1 MKRWHLLL
9 VLALMLLL
17 GTAATA
23 QAESYTEFCTL
34 DAHFTWL
41 ESGNVHTEPYTSS
54 PTTGKTVA
62 AGDVV
67 FIQRLVKNE
76 YGNLWAEL
84 FTGGY
89 LCFYDKASDKECAS
103 FVSISNGAAPVT
115 TSKISAP
122 EGEIVQG
129 TSFTFSGILDSSSV
143 CPIFLFDIWCGV
155 GGGHAFDEHISSWP
169 SGVTTKIDITD
180 YNINELY
187 DISTLP
193 PGEYNYTIRV
203 WIGFTYEGHQFAFGD
218 KYVPVQK
225 TFTIVEKPTSYTVP
239 SGSLSTKLSYLRKVF
254 PNGWYWNHWSASDL
268 GSTYTQKSFTI
279 NGHSTSITNKPCV
292 KGSSLHA
299 NVSNSTCNHYWGSWK
314 GVQCLG
320 FARMMF
326 ELVWDMDTETESYGM
341 YYHPD
346 TDNADLLD
354 YVKPGD
360 MIWTGGHA
368 FLVTSVNGDT
378 FTVVHCNR
386 NSNCNI
392 EWDYTYTKDWVHA
405 RMKGNKTGYVA
416 SPTPIVYGSGITNWA
431 KYKVVT
437 SSLNVR
443 KWAST
448 SVDKSCTMQEGD
460 YFYVDLNHT
469 ITKNGN
475 LYGYCR
481 TADGKYGWVQ
491 YSNTSYA
498 VPVEDDCEH
507 ANADWV
513 VIKLNSCTE
522 DGLEHLI
529 CPDCNELLDTY
540 TVPAIEHLASQWEI
554 TCDATCTGYG
564 ERIQTCV
571 WCGELLNAEAIS
583 PTGHDEGE
591 WVVTKEPTCQA
602 DGEKTQSC
610 TVCGELLATHIIFA
624 TDHPEGEWVIT
635 QEATCTADGTKVKK
649 CVICGAQMGAD
660 NIPPTGHTEG
670 DWVVITEATATADGL
685 KRQSCTVCGE
695 TLAEEVIPA
704 TGPESPL
711 SSITM
716 SAGSNLSVVPG
727 ETVTVPV
734 SISNPDGV
742 SIAQITLELEF
753 PSGVT
758 MNVEGVST
766 SGAAS
771 NFSLTKNSATIIM
784 SSGNGAVLNGHILSI
799 PLTFDDE
806 TAFPATITVR
816 PQVITFDEDLVDL
829 LSFTISVKEAPT
841 RIPGDVTDDGIVDGR
856 DSVRLLKYLAH
867 WDVTIHESNSDVTGD
882 GLVDGRD
889 SVRLLKYLAHWD
901 VVLK

>member
-34 DAHFTWL
+34 DAQFTWL
-41 ESGNVHTEPYTSS
+41 ESVSVHTEPYTSS

-279 NGHSTSITNKPCV
+279 NGHSTSITNKPCS
-292 KGSSLHA
+292 KDSPLHA

-491 YSNTSYA
+491 FSNTSYA
-498 VPVEDDCEH
+498 VPVEEDCEH
-507 ANADWV
+507 ANTEWV
-513 VIKLNSCTE
+513 
-522 DGLEHLI
+522 
-529 CPDCNELLDTY
+529 
-540 TVPAIEHLASQWEI
+540 TVEP
-554 TCDATCTGYG
+554 ATCTEPGA
-564 ERIQTCV
+564 ESLICSD
-571 WCGELLNAEAIS
+571 CGEVLRTDPLL
-583 PTGHDEGE
+583 PDGHTCD
-591 WVVTKEPTCQA
+591 WRYTKEPTCT
-602 DGEKTQSC
+602 EK
-610 TVCGELLATHIIFA
+610 G
-624 TDHPEGEWVIT
+624 EGEVY
-635 QEATCTADGTKVKK
+635 CTA
-649 CVICGAQMGAD
+649 CGLVLETET
-660 NIPPTGHTEG
+660 IPAKGHTEG
-670 DWVVITEATATADGL
+670 YWVVITEATATATGL
-685 KRQSCTVCGE
+685 KRQSCTVCGVM
-695 TLAEEVIPA
+695 LAEEVIPVKEV
-704 TGPESPL
+704 TPL
-711 SSITM
+711 ANITM
-716 SAGSNLSVVPG
+716 SAGANLTAVPG
-727 ETVTVPV
+727 GTVTVPV
-734 SISNPDGV
+734 GISNPDGV
-742 SIAQITLELEF
+742 SIAQITLELEL
-753 PSGVT
+753 PVGVT
-758 MNVEGVST
+758 MNVDSVSACGT
-766 SGAAS
+766 AS
-771 NFSLTKNSATIIM
+771 SFSLTKNVATIIM
-784 SSGNGAVLNGHILSI
+784 SSSDGNALNGHILNI
-799 PLTFDDE
+799 PF
-806 TAFPATITVR
+806 TIASTVQLPTEIVIR
-816 PQVITFDEDLVDL
+816 SQVISFEEDLVNL
-829 LSFTISVKEAPT
+829 PSIVATVEEALT
-841 RIPGDVTDDGIVDGR
+841 RIPGDVTNDGVVDGR

>member
-34 DAHFTWL
+34 RAQFTWL
-41 ESGNVHTEPYTSS
+41 ESGNVHTEPYASS

-67 FIQRLVKNE
+67 FIERLVKNE

-103 FVSISNGAAPVT
+103 FVRISNGAAPVT

-239 SGSLSTKLSYLRKVF
+239 SGSLSTKLSYLRNVF

-292 KGSSLHA
+292 KSSPLHA

-326 ELVWDMDTETESYGM
+326 ELVWNMDTETASYGM
-341 YYHPD
+341 HYHPD

-368 FLVTSVNGDT
+368 FLVTAVNGDT

-416 SPTPIVYGSGITNWA
+416 SPTPVVYGSDITNWV
-431 KYKVVT
+431 KYEVVG
-437 SSLNVR
+437 SELVVL

-448 SVDKSCTMQEGD
+448 SSKIQASCTMSTGD
-460 YFYVDLNHT
+460 IFYVDMNHT
-469 ITKNGN
+469 ITNNGK
-475 LYGYCR
+475 LFGYCR
-481 TADGKYGWVQ
+481 TASGKYGWVQ

-540 TVPAIEHLASQWEI
+540 TVPAIEHLASQWE
-554 TCDATCTGYG
+554 TVMEPTCTEEG
-564 ERIQTCV
+564 ERIRTCV
-571 WCGELLNAEAIS
+571 WCGDLLDTDTLPPNS
-583 PTGHDEGE
+583 HTEGE
-591 WVVTKEPTCQA
+591 WVV
-602 DGEKTQSC
+602 
-610 TVCGELLATHIIFA
+610 
-624 TDHPEGEWVIT
+624 IT
-635 QEATCTADGTKVKK
+635 Q
-649 CVICGAQMGAD
+649 
-660 NIPPTGHTEG
+660 P
-670 DWVVITEATATADGL
+670 TATADGL

-695 TLAEEVIPA
+695 TLAEETIPA
-704 TGPESPL
+704 RGPESPL

-716 SAGSNLSVVPG
+716 SAGQNLSVVPG

-734 SISNPDGV
+734 SINNPDGV

-799 PLTFDDE
+799 PLTFDDK

-816 PQVITFDEDLVDL
+816 PQVITFDEDLVNL
-829 LSFTISVKEAPT
+829 LSFTISVQEAPT
-841 RIPGDVTDDGIVDGR
+841 RIPGDVTDDGVVDGR

>member
-34 DAHFTWL
+34 DAQFTWL
-41 ESGNVHTEPYTSS
+41 ESVSVHTEPYTSS

-279 NGHSTSITNKPCV
+279 NGHSTSITNKPCS
-292 KGSSLHA
+292 KDSPLHA

-491 YSNTSYA
+491 FSNTSYA
-498 VPVEDDCEH
+498 VPVEEDCEH
-507 ANADWV
+507 ANTEWV
-513 VIKLNSCTE
+513 
-522 DGLEHLI
+522 
-529 CPDCNELLDTY
+529 
-540 TVPAIEHLASQWEI
+540 TVEP
-554 TCDATCTGYG
+554 ATCTEPGA
-564 ERIQTCV
+564 ESLICSD
-571 WCGELLNAEAIS
+571 CGEVLRTDPLL
-583 PTGHDEGE
+583 PDGHPCD
-591 WVVTKEPTCQA
+591 WRYTKEPTCT
-602 DGEKTQSC
+602 EK
-610 TVCGELLATHIIFA
+610 G
-624 TDHPEGEWVIT
+624 EGEVY
-635 QEATCTADGTKVKK
+635 CTA
-649 CVICGAQMGAD
+649 CGLVLETET
-660 NIPPTGHTEG
+660 IPAKGHTEG
-670 DWVVITEATATADGL
+670 YWVVITEATATATGL
-685 KRQSCTVCGE
+685 KRQSCTVCGVM
-695 TLAEEVIPA
+695 LAEEVIPVKEV
-704 TGPESPL
+704 TPL
-711 SSITM
+711 ANITM
-716 SAGSNLSVVPG
+716 SAGANLTAVPG
-727 ETVTVPV
+727 GTVTVPV
-734 SISNPDGV
+734 GISNPDGV
-742 SIAQITLELEF
+742 SIAQIMLELEL
-753 PSGVT
+753 PVGVT
-758 MNVEGVST
+758 MNVDSVSACGT
-766 SGAAS
+766 AS
-771 NFSLTKNSATIIM
+771 SFSLTKNVATIIM
-784 SSGNGAVLNGHILSI
+784 SSSDGNALNGHILNI
-799 PLTFDDE
+799 PF
-806 TAFPATITVR
+806 TIASTVQLPTEIVIR
-816 PQVITFDEDLVDL
+816 SQVISFEEDLVNL
-829 LSFTISVKEAPT
+829 PSIVATVEEALT
-841 RIPGDVTDDGIVDGR
+841 RIPGDVTNDGVVDGR